1 MPIKMIKQDAQ
12 ILVIN
17 PYLARV
23 SNYLK
28 NLGNAKWD
36 ASQQG
41 WLIDADFENEISQKL
56 IKTFGSDGSTE
67 VETVSAYVTF
77 IENKIE
83 KRKPIGIAGLV
94 FSRANGRDGGATTGE
109 GVALLEGEISSG
121 GSAKNWESIVREGAK
136 FKVTKLIK
144 TLIKDLE
151 KVDGIELEIINQPM
165 TKSKSISTMAKYK
178 DEELL
183 EECKKRGLLNSIE
196 NNIDNGYI
204 KYSKDQNS
212 AVEALI
218 MLAKGVAEKT
228 LVTLTETEVT
238 LIKNVFGINLW
249 EITLAQNIVNKYIQG
264 KTNPLLEI
272 AFRSKSNSDVH
283 MSKRYFEF
291 QVKETK
297 QAHFNFGK
305 SLSIEDLFKQH
316 IQSGEL
322 KTEKEFYNDSLK
334 MWELTGYSELA
345 KVEKSFEY
353 SLASATRVAR
363 ISQIELD
370 VIEAVKK
377 QISS

>member
-12 ILVIN
+12 ILVIT

-23 SNYLK
+23 STYLK

-41 WLIDADFENEISQKL
+41 WLIDADFENDISQKL

-67 VETVSAYVTF
+67 VETVSAYITF
-77 IENKIE
+77 TENKIE
-83 KRKPIGIAGLV
+83 KRKPIGVAGLV
-94 FSRANGRDGGATTGE
+94 FARANGRDGGATTGE

-121 GSAKNWESIVREGAK
+121 GSAKNWESIVKEGAK

-151 KVDGIELEIINQPM
+151 KVDGIELEIINESMIKPN
-165 TKSKSISTMAKYK
+165 SISTMSKYK
-178 DEELL
+178 DAELL
-183 EECKKRGLLNSIE
+183 EECQKRGLLNSIE
-196 NNIDNGYI
+196 NNKDNGYI
-204 KYSKDQNS
+204 KYSKDQDI
-212 AVEALI
+212 AVEAFFK
-218 MLAKGVAEKT
+218 LAKGIAEKE

-238 LIKNVFGINLW
+238 QIKNIFGIKLW
-249 EITLAQNIVNKYIQG
+249 EVTAPQKLVKKYIQG
-264 KTNPLLEI
+264 KANPLLEI
-272 AFRSKSNSDVH
+272 AFRSKGNSDVY

-291 QVKETK
+291 QVKETI
-297 QAHFNFGK
+297 QAHYNFGK

-322 KTEKEFYNDSLK
+322 KTEKEFYSDSLK
-334 MWELTGYSELA
+334 TWELTGYSQLD
-345 KVEKSFEY
+345 KVEKIFEY

-370 VIEAVKK
+370 VIEEVKK